1 MKIPEPKK
9 MTSGNWY
16 IRLRLGGKD
25 TSVVA
30 PTKKAAIAQAAAI
43 KAGFIEAKNNPLSI
57 SLGDAYRRYIE
68 AKEGVLSPSTVAGYQ
83 RLSRNTFQGI
93 MSQKLQLLTNEQIQK
108 EISAMAK
115 AGKSPKYI
123 RNAEGLL
130 SSVLKMYH
138 PDFRL
143 NVFLPQKEKIEPRKI
158 DAPELKAI
166 MKASV
171 GTPIELPVL
180 MASWLGMRLS
190 EIRGAKFSD
199 IHDHRIHISR
209 AIVDDVDGK
218 AVTKL
223 PKTFSG
229 DRWIPI
235 PDRIEQL
242 IWAQPQDTEYIV
254 NLSGQAIYKRFT
266 RMLEDN
272 GIEHCRF
279 HDLRHANAA
288 AMILLGIDSKYA
300 QERNGW
306 NSDWMYKQ
314 VYGYTMPSEM
324 DAAADAMNKYFT
336 ALLSD

>member
-57 SLGDAYRRYIE
+57 TLADAYTRYIE
-68 AKEGVLSPSTVAGYQ
+68 VKEGVLSPSTVAGYR
-83 RLSRNTFQGI
+83 RLSHNTFQGI
-93 MSQKLQLLTNEQIQK
+93 MGQKLQVLSNEQIQK
-108 EISAMAK
+108 EISRMAK
-115 AGKSPKYI
+115 EGKSPKYI

-138 PDFRL
+138 PDFRM
-143 NVFLPQKEKIEPRKI
+143 NVSMPQKEKVEARNI
-158 DAPELKAI
+158 DISELKAI
-166 MKASV
+166 MQAAI
-171 GTPIELPVL
+171 GTPLELPVL

-190 EIRGAKFSD
+190 EIRGVKFSD
-199 IHDHRIHISR
+199 IRDHRIHICR
-209 AIVDDVDGK
+209 AIVDDIDGK
-218 AVTKL
+218 AVTKP

-235 PDRIEQL
+235 PERIEKL
-242 IWAQPQDTEYIV
+242 IWQQPRDSEYIV
-254 NLSGQAIYKRFT
+254 TMTGQAIYKRFT
-266 RMLEDN
+266 RMLADH
-272 GIEHCRF
+272 GIAHCRF

-288 AMILLGIDSKYA
+288 AMIILGIDSKYA

-314 VYGYTMPSEM
+314 VYGYTVPSEM
-324 DAAADAMNKYFT
+324 DATANAMDKYFT